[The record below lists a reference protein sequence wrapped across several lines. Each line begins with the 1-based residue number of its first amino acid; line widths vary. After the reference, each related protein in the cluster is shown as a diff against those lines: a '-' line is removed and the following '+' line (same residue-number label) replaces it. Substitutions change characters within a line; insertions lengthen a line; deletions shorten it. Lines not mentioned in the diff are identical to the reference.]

1 MQILLLIFKLR
12 SKVLVTSEGK
22 QAVPEYRKELRTLF
36 LRVLLATAVLALAL
50 GMTGCAA
57 VPGFQAP
64 GVTFSVEPT
73 GQPKEVS
80 SGVQLLVLL
89 TVLSIAPSILV
100 LATSFTRIVIV
111 LSMLRAAIGTP
122 NSPPSQVI
130 TGLALLLT
138 FFVMA
143 PVYAQINTDAVQP
156 YVNNQIDQETAFT
169 RAMDPIRTFMFKQ
182 TRDKDLELF
191 LSFNHQ
197 PRPETIADV
206 PTVVLLPAFV
216 LSELRMAFL
225 MGFMIYVPFLI
236 IDLVVSSVL
245 LSMGMMMLPPSLVSL
260 PFKLLL
266 FIMVDGWYL
275 IARSLLL
282 SYS

>member
-1 MQILLLIFKLR
+1 MERNTSEMQKTRRPVFFRLLLASAMLIPL
-12 SKVLVTSEGK
+12 
-22 QAVPEYRKELRTLF
+22 
-36 LRVLLATAVLALAL
+36 LALA
-50 GMTGCAA
+50 GCAA
-57 VPGFQAP
+57 LPDFQAP
-64 GVTFSVEPT
+64 GVTLTVEPA

-80 SGVQLLVLL
+80 TGVQLLVLL

-111 LSMLRAAIGTP
+111 LSMLRTAIGTP
-122 NSPPSQVI
+122 NSPPSQVL

-143 PVYAQINTDAVQP
+143 PVYAQINTDAIQP
-156 YVNNQIDQETAFT
+156 YVNEQIDQSTAFT
-169 RAMDPIRTFMFKQ
+169 RAMDPIRNFMFKQ
-182 TRDKDLELF
+182 TRDRDLELF

-197 PRPETIADV
+197 ARPQTLADI